1 MNREPGRTRIGLN
14 LDRLDA
20 KVRSRVISAD
30 GPDRDRVNAEVTRPV
45 GPAVPAGRQAYRP
58 DRRPIPAQLVVSGL
72 AGLSGAGAAVVPLAL
87 AALNFTLSVYLLAG
101 FLAVGGGA
109 LLFATALVLGV
120 VLRPVV
126 TEPARYPAEQVRRQ
140 LPAAGPFAMDAP
152 WLLYPFRQAE
162 TDRRVVRTYLL
173 LFSQRGLDY
182 FRVFPLVGSFL
193 FGSPSAMGLLAGL
206 LLLLVALAGA
216 VPQLAVVLV
225 AWCCYAVYWLVSIAL
240 TYLSRAVVDLA
251 AAFLRLLDVPWHR
264 ARIVCWNCYESARPA
279 YQCPGPGCGRVY
291 RDIRPGRH
299 GLFSWHCQCGTRL
312 PARASQASRLLRA
325 FCSRCG
331 HPLKAGPGAVREI
344 WIPVAGA
351 SSAGKT
357 RFLYT
362 VLDSTVRSAGQAGL
376 TVSFPDEESE
386 QLAAA
391 ALEAIR
397 SGHSPKSPAA
407 DPSVLAIRLAGR
419 RKTFLL
425 RLFDTGAERYQTA
438 GQPENLNIL
447 SRAQGLVYVLDPFSI
462 PAVRDQLTTRDTLDD
477 PPADPAGGDPEIPFG
492 EFVSRMRD
500 NGVPASTQRLAV
512 VVSKADLLNAAGL
525 ELPRGSGDI
534 ASWLTRAGLH
544 NMVLAAGRDFAQV
557 RFFAVTSQ
565 AGPGDGPAGEADPAA
580 PLRWLLAANGIRL
593 PTPAASPQRPA
604 PGPAEPD
611 SPSPQPQEHTNTAR
625 AGYDEERASPSGAS
639 GGTLVLGA
647 SPEDPPP
654 GAPPPPGRY
663 PAEQAASQP
672 RRRYLRGQYPDT
684 VPIGKPFSLLVSVV
698 LSGAAGNGELD
709 PFDVPPEGRDVLLS
723 VHASELRLLG
733 SQRQTVHVPMER
745 DSRPVMFELRADAPG
760 PRQVSVTA
768 WLDGSYLGEL
778 LVEVTAEHGGP
789 HGPDRDVRAE
799 VNVEP
804 VAGAV
809 SLVVRYDPGQ
819 KSYRFEFRDE
829 DAPDEVISNLAYDP
843 RPLVEQ
849 LIADLDRIAKG
860 RSGYSSAQVRDYL
873 VNAGAR
879 LWSQLVPAQLREQFW
894 DRQHR
899 IRQLT
904 ILADKDVVP
913 WELLY
918 PMDPGHDA
926 GFLVEQFPVNRAV
939 FRWLP
944 SRTLNLQPARFV
956 LSGTSLSGAQQEVNA
971 MRQLLGPAEPPD
983 ETISSL
989 TQLQELISKGDFG
1002 LLHFACHNTFDPAA
1016 GPSIPLDDAPFTPT
1030 LMSVAAINKTL
1041 AHSAPTIFIN
1051 ACRSAGLAATYNQM
1065 DGWASSFLEAGA
1077 AAFIGSLWAV
1087 SDRAAHEFAQEV
1099 YAQLRTGCALG
1110 MAAMRARR
1118 AAAEQ
1123 LDDPTWLAYAVYG
1136 SPNATVRARDLD
1148 RRS

>member
-20 KVRSRVISAD
+20 EVRSRVIGAD
-30 GPDRDRVNAEVTRPV
+30 GPDRDKVNAGVTRPV
-45 GPAVPAGRQAYRP
+45 GPAVHVGRQAYRP
-58 DRRPIPAQLVVSGL
+58 EGRPMPAQLVVSGL

-87 AALNFTLSVYLLAG
+87 AALNFSSSVYLLAG
-101 FLAVGGGA
+101 FLAAGGGA
-109 LLFATALVLGV
+109 LLFATVLVLGV

-126 TEPARYPAEQVRRQ
+126 IKPARYPAEQVRGQ
-140 LPAAGPFAMDAP
+140 PPAAGQFATDPP
-152 WLLYPFRQAE
+152 WLLYPFRQAGI
-162 TDRRVVRTYLL
+162 DRRVVRTYLL
-173 LFSQRGLDY
+173 LFSRRSLAY
-182 FRVFPLVGSFL
+182 FRVFPLAGSLL
-193 FGSPSAMGLLAGL
+193 FSFSVIGLLAGL
-206 LLLLVALAGA
+206 LFLPIALTGALLL
-216 VPQLAVVLV
+216 LAVVLV

-240 TYLSRAVVDLA
+240 TYVSRSVVDLA
-251 AAFLRLLDVPWHR
+251 AAFLRLLDAPWRR
-264 ARIVCWNCYESARPA
+264 ARILCPNCYESTEPV
-279 YQCPGPGCGRVY
+279 YQCPRCGRDY
-291 RDIRPGRH
+291 RDIHPGLY
-299 GLFSWHCQCGTRL
+299 GLLSWRCQCGMRL
-312 PARASQASRLLRA
+312 PARASQASRRLQA

-331 HPLKAGPGAVREI
+331 HPLQAGPAAVREI

-362 VLDSTVRSAGQAGL
+362 ALDSIIRSAGQAGL
-376 TVSFPDEESE
+376 TVSFPDEESG
-386 QLAAA
+386 QLTVA

-397 SGHSPKSPAA
+397 SGQATPKSLAA
-407 DPSVLAIRLAGR
+407 DPSVLAIRLEGG

-425 RLFDTGAERYQTA
+425 RMFDTSVERYQTA
-438 GQPENLNIL
+438 GPGNLNIL
-447 SRAQGLVYVLDPFSI
+447 SRAQELVYVLDPFSI

-477 PPADPAGGDPEIPFG
+477 PPASTAGGDPEIPFG

-500 NGVPASTQRLAV
+500 SGVPAGTQRLAV
-512 VVSKADLLNAAGL
+512 VVSKADLLNAAGM
-525 ELPRGSGDI
+525 ELPRRSSDI
-534 ASWLTRAGLH
+534 ASWLTGAGLH

-565 AGPGDGPAGEADPAA
+565 AGPGDGPVVQADPAA
-580 PLRWLLAANGIRL
+580 PLRWLLAASGIRL
-593 PTPAASPQRPA
+593 PSPAASPQRPE
-604 PGPAEPD
+604 PGPAGPD
-611 SPSPQPQEHTNTAR
+611 SPSPRPQEHANTAR
-625 AGYDEERASPSGAS
+625 AGYGEDHAPSSGAS
-639 GGTLVLGA
+639 GGTLTLGA

-654 GAPPPPGRY
+654 GAPPPPGRD
-663 PAEQAASQP
+663 PAGQAASQP

-684 VPIGKPFSLLVSVV
+684 VPVGKPFSLLVSVV
-698 LSGAAGNGELD
+698 LSGAAGHGELD

-723 VHASELRLLG
+723 VHAPGLRLLG

-778 LVEVTAEHGGP
+778 LVEVTAEDSGS

-804 VAGAV
+804 AVGAV

-944 SRTLNLQPARFV
+944 SRILNLQPARFV
-956 LSGTSLSGAQQEVNA
+956 LSGTSLSGAQQEVDA

-1002 LLHFACHNTFDPAA
+1002 LLHFACHNTFDPAV
-1016 GPSIPLDDAPFTPT
+1016 GLSIPLDDAPFTPT

-1041 AHSAPTIFIN
+1041 SRSAPTIFIN
-1051 ACRSAGLAATYNQM
+1051 ACRSAGLAATYNQL

-1077 AAFIGSLWAV
+1077 GAFIGSLWAV
-1087 SDRAAHEFAQEV
+1087 SDRAAHEFAHEL
-1099 YAQLRTGCALG
+1099 YAQLRTGCTLG
-1110 MAAMRARR
+1110 MAAMRARQ

-1136 SPNATVRARDLD
+1136 SPNAAIRGRTM
-1148 RRS
+1148 